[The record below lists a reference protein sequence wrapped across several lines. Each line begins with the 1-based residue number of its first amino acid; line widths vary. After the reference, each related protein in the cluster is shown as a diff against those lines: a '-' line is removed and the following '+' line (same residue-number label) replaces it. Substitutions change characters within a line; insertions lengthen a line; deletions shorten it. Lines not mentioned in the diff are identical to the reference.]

1 MEIKNKKVKKV
12 LISWLLVSSLL
23 FSLVLFY
30 NKDNKKCEVSAQENG
45 TVICGE
51 EIPIGEALE
60 ETFELSGSI
69 RDELFS
75 IEQLISQQIEA
86 SEAMIDLANQ
96 CDINK
101 CQPVCHFVSVPCGEE
116 GEMCQVCQAENCAGQ
131 ICPENEIKT
140 EFDKIS
146 EASGKIKNSR
156 KKIKSLID
164 DKQWVWCW
172 GWDCLPGEF
181 KTKTEIIQ
189 EKLDKSRE
197 EFDECFLTKEGWEAV
212 GRGESI
218 GKILA
223 PCNQATDAHFI
234 KKLSKECED
243 VCEVNPESPECQE
256 CAKCKSD
263 GNFVCCHIE

>member
-12 LISWLLVSSLL
+12 LIFWLLVSSLL
-23 FSLVLFY
+23 FSLILFY
-30 NKDNKKCEVSAQENG
+30 NKNNKKGEVSAQEEK
-45 TVICGE
+45 VICGE

-101 CQPVCHFVSVPCGEE
+101 CQPVCYFVSVPCGEE
-116 GEMCQVCQAENCAGQ
+116 GEMRQVCQAENCAGQ

-164 DKQWVWCW
+164 GKEWVWYW
-172 GWDCLPGEF
+172 GWPPDLSR
-181 KTKTEIIQ
+181 KTKIEIIQ
-189 EKLDKSRE
+189 EKLNKSRE

-223 PCNQATDAHFI
+223 PCNQAIDAHFI